1 MAAGVLPFRPPC
13 AGRTDTAQRIVLVR
27 HGETEW
33 SRDGRHTG
41 RSDVPLTEAGRA
53 AAARLRAPLA
63 GWKFGAVFASPMSRA
78 RETCELAGFGERAV
92 VLDELSEWD
101 YGEYDGLTVEE
112 VQRHRPGWLL
122 WRDGPVGGET
132 LAAVASRADRVI
144 ARARSADGNALLFS
158 HGHLLRVLAARWL
171 KMAPAAGQRFFLATA
186 SPSVLGYEH
195 EWTVIRRW
203 NESTT

>member
-63 GWKFGAVFASPMSRA
+63 GW
-78 RETCELAGFGERAV
+78 RAV
-92 VLDELSEWD
+92 VIDDLSEWD

-171 KMAPAAGQRFFLATA
+171 EMAPAAGQRFFLATA